1 MGHREHGDGERA
13 ITLNNHRRMH
23 LACTVSTAADA
34 ARGLAA
40 LRQTVANQEDLLA
53 LTLRPRIGQMIEKR
67 CFTIPLTEKL
77 HDQADARDKH
87 VSCRACAFDRA
98 ARHASRDLPENEP
111 NLHVEV

>member
-1 MGHREHGDGERA
+1 
-13 ITLNNHRRMH
+13 
-23 LACTVSTAADA
+23 
-34 ARGLAA
+34 
-40 LRQTVANQEDLLA
+40 
-53 LTLRPRIGQMIEKR
+53 MIEKR